1 MGTRTAE
8 RLLAGILVLT
18 PGAARADVLDRVAVS
33 AGQQVVT
40 LSGVRRQLRL
50 EALVANTE
58 PDYSA
63 ANMRRAAERLIEQTL
78 VLREM
83 ELSLFV
89 PPTMAEAEVAL
100 AKFISDRKQTPE
112 EFQKQ
117 VAHMGFSDDEFR
129 KEVLWRVS
137 VSRFVTFRFA
147 PGVQVSDEEVE
158 KYYKDE
164 FAKQAKAA
172 DANVAMPQLEEVRET
187 IYLILATR
195 KTNQALDQWL
205 AQTRQTLKV
214 RFFEEALKQ

>member
-1 MGTRTAE
+1 M
-8 RLLAGILVLT
+8 AGILVLT
-18 PGAARADVLDRVAVS
+18 SGIAQADVLDRVAAS

-58 PDYSA
+58 PEYSA
-63 ANMRRAAERLIEQTL
+63 ANMRRAAERLIEQAL
-78 VLREM
+78 VLHEM

-112 EFQKQ
+112 EFRKQ
-117 VAHMGFSDDEFR
+117 VARMGFSDDEFR

-137 VSRFVTFRFA
+137 VSRFVSFRFA

-158 KYYKDE
+158 KYYQEE
-164 FAKQAKAA
+164 FTKQAKAA

>member
-1 MGTRTAE
+1 MRTRTAE
-8 RLLAGILVLT
+8 RLLAGILVLAS
-18 PGAARADVLDRVAVS
+18 GIAQADVLDRVVAS

-50 EALVANTE
+50 EALVAGSE
-58 PDYSA
+58 PEYTA
-63 ANMRRAAERLIEQTL
+63 ANMRQAAERLIEQAL

-89 PPTMAEAEVAL
+89 PPNMAEAEAAL

-112 EFQKQ
+112 QFQAQ
-117 VAHMGFSDDEFR
+117 VARMGFSDDEFR
-129 KEVLWRVS
+129 KEVLWRIS

-147 PGVQVSDEEVE
+147 PGVQVSDKEVE
-158 KYYKDE
+158 KYYNEE
-164 FAKQAKAA
+164 FTKQAKAT
-172 DANVAMPQLEEVRET
+172 DTKMTMPQLEEVRET

-214 RFFEEALKQ
+214 RFFEEALRP